1 MLDYNFVIKLFEERI
16 DKIKKI
22 DLKDVYDEKK
32 YDTSVAWIF
41 HDPAGAK
48 KSLLLEE
55 YKPIALNISKGESAL
70 EQKKIVRS
78 HAYNRQWDATQLF
91 YLMLFPKDMPE
102 NKTQEEVSK
111 ITEWIFL
118 PFKNLTDDMRDR
130 FFLWCVKYNER
141 FQNLNLKYEKTWENA
156 GIIAQHYSI
165 NNLIPALLGDCALNL
180 GDTKI
185 KIQRDQLMKN
195 FMKEIQDFMK
205 HIRNDG
211 TVDIESFSTTEK
223 FFKYINM
230 KFEEDFYNLK

>member
-78 HAYNRQWDATQLF
+78 HTYNRQWDATQLF

-130 FFLWCVKYNER
+130 FFLWCVK
-141 FQNLNLKYEKTWENA
+141 K
-156 GIIAQHYSI
+156 G
-165 NNLIPALLGDCALNL
+165 G
-180 GDTKI
+180 G
-185 KIQRDQLMKN
+185 
-195 FMKEIQDFMK
+195 
-205 HIRNDG
+205 
-211 TVDIESFSTTEK
+211 V
-223 FFKYINM
+223 
-230 KFEEDFYNLK
+230 